1 MVSNLRQSGSTRT
14 LITKWRS
21 LVADKKE
28 ETNSVDN
35 STNQRRGNRDLNV
48 DMKMEESEDDIG
60 VLQELLRQKF
70 GVDEN
75 LTVRQQQ
82 NKTKTNTY
90 IRQQLGSLNYICL
103 LYTSPSPRD

>member
-1 MVSNLRQSGSTRT
+1 M
-14 LITKWRS
+14 
-21 LVADKKE
+21 ADKKE

-82 NKTKTNTY
+82 NKKRL
-90 IRQQLGSLNYICL
+90 IL
-103 LYTSPSPRD
+103 TSDSS